1 MSESQCKIN
10 IELINAALNCSK
22 RNKGEIFTIVDISKP
37 FDMVP
42 HSAIKPSLARKDVL
56 TPIIDLIVEMY
67 KGCKTTIRT
76 RNNEGV
82 EIETL
87 EGHFN
92 RATIYHSCCS
102 IYVWS
107 RCWMKL
113 SRKPV
118 AST

>member
-56 TPIIDLIVEMY
+56 TPIIDPIVEMY
-67 KGCKTTIRT
+67 IIVVKRPFALETMKG
-76 RNNEGV
+76 
-82 EIETL
+82 
-87 EGHFN
+87 
-92 RATIYHSCCS
+92 S
-102 IYVWS
+102 
-107 RCWMKL
+107 KL
-113 SRKPV
+113 KSLKGT
-118 AST
+118 STGPPFITAAVQSMCGAAAG